1 MATFSG
7 VVSTLGITP
16 SLLSAIGS
24 TAVNAGL
31 NQVFQGSAGRSFLGQ
46 TGQVVVG
53 NLSTNVINVALN
65 SALGSKI
72 NGVSGL
78 SLTNGSNFL
87 ASTITPLVTST
98 LAAEVNKTI
107 DRTLQA
113 AGPFAPLLSQITTG
127 LVSQGVAG
135 LNNLFGNGGG
145 GAAPGSSGSKTFPG
159 AGNEPDAEYSGG
171 GAYTLGTNGRDVVF
185 SIRPANE
192 GPQSEGTEFSQS
204 GAFAPTTLSMNEIA
218 NIGYSGIGEN
228 SAVDVVKREDMQNG
242 PITTRAPQPFT
253 YTPPPRGRYG

>member
-16 SLLSAIGS
+16 SFLSAVGS

-46 TGQVVVG
+46 TGQAVVG
-53 NLSTNVINVALN
+53 NLTTNVINVGLN

-78 SLTNGSNFL
+78 SLTSGSNFL

-98 LAAEVNKTI
+98 LSAEVNKTI
-107 DRTLQA
+107 DKTLQS

-145 GAAPGSSGSKTFPG
+145 GAAPGSSGSKAFPG
-159 AGNEPDAEYSGG
+159 AGNEPNAEYAGG
-171 GAYTLGTNGRDVVF
+171 GTYTLGTNGRDVVF

-192 GPQSEGTEFSQS
+192 GPQSEGVELSQT
-204 GAFAPTTLSMNEIA
+204 GIFAPTTMSMNEIA
-218 NIGYSGIGEN
+218 NIGYSSIGAN
-228 SAVDVVKREDMQNG
+228 SVANTLKQGEMLNGLTTSTQTPAVMSVPSR
-242 PITTRAPQPFT
+242 
-253 YTPPPRGRYG
+253 

>member
-24 TAVNAGL
+24 TAVNTGL

-46 TGQVVVG
+46 TGQAVVG
-53 NLSTNVINVALN
+53 NLSKNLINVALN

-78 SLTNGSNFL
+78 SLTSGSNFL

-107 DRTLQA
+107 DKTLQA

-145 GAAPGSSGSKTFPG
+145 AAAPGSSGSKAFPG
-159 AGNEPDAEYSGG
+159 AGNEPNAEYSGG
-171 GAYTLGTNGRDVVF
+171 GTYTLGTNGKDVVF

-192 GPQSEGTEFSQS
+192 GPQSEGVELSQT
-204 GAFAPTTLSMNEIA
+204 GIFAPTTMSMNEIA
-218 NIGYSGIGEN
+218 NIGYSSIGAN
-228 SAVDVVKREDMQNG
+228 SVVNTIKQGEMLNG
-242 PITTRAPQPFT
+242 LTTRTQ
-253 YTPPPRGRYG
+253 TPAVVSVPSR